1 MPTPP
6 YKRAGI
12 RAPWH
17 DYTGAG
23 FYMITLVTAPRRNFF
38 GTCKDNAVQ
47 LSMEGQHVVDAWHAI
62 PTFTPQIEAQ
72 ELIVMPDHLH
82 GILFAKEKLPRTL
95 SAIVRGFKSG
105 ITSALRRASRD
116 ASLSV
121 FQDGFHDL
129 VSLDVKSVKA
139 YSAYIKDNPRRYC
152 LKREHPDLFIRLD
165 HLSSPNL
172 PRDLPW
178 TGFGNPFLLDKPLRL
193 AVRVSRSAT
202 PDEINTKKAL
212 FLEAIHQGAVLISP
226 FISPGEKEMVA
237 YAIEAGGSV
246 IVLKHEG
253 FPPLYKPS
261 GAYFDLCAQGRLLIL
276 SCSGFTGQKMPLT
289 REACLQMNGWCSA
302 IEHGHNALR
311 P

>member
-1 MPTPP
+1 MPP

-12 RAPWH
+12 RAEWH

-23 FYMITLVTAPRRNFF
+23 FYMITLVTAPRRSLF
-38 GTCKDNAVQ
+38 GCCKDNAVQ
-47 LSMEGQHVVDAWHAI
+47 LSPEGSQVVDAWHKM
-62 PTFTPQIEAQ
+62 PFFTPQIEAQ
-72 ELIVMPDHLH
+72 ELCVMPDHLH

-95 SAIVRGFKSG
+95 STIVRGFKSG
-105 ITSALRRASRD
+105 ITSALRRLSQD
-116 ASLSV
+116 PDLSV

-129 VSLDVKSVKA
+129 VSLQVKSIKA
-139 YSAYIKDNPRRYC
+139 YSAYIRDNPRRYC
-152 LKREHPDLFIRLD
+152 LKREHPDLFTRLD

-172 PRDLPW
+172 PKERPW
-178 TGFGNPFLLDKPLRL
+178 RGFGNPFLLDNPLRL
-193 AVRVSRSAT
+193 AIRVSRSAT
-202 PDEINTKKAL
+202 PTEIHAKKA
-212 FLEAIHQGAVLISP
+212 FFREAIQQGAVLISP

-237 YAIEAGGSV
+237 TAIEEGGSV

-276 SCSGFTGQKMPLT
+276 SCAEFTGQKTPLT
-289 REACLQMNGWCSA
+289 REACLEMNSWCSA
-302 IEHGHNALR
+302 IEHGNNAMR